1 LKASRNPAPIAGVLR
16 MLAFLLTDRVKD
28 AALRGD
34 LCLAVRELLTYGYTL
49 DDSRTIATPAIGF
62 VADTL
67 ATDVGASVHLLSQVL
82 TDERFGRFGPGEL
95 PALARKIGIVAV
107 AAPDFAV
114 EVNRSTYSREVTDN
128 RKTSLSGSRILNLT
142 SNAKQDLES
151 ARWSLGEYFP
161 RFLTEFPVE
170 ATKAFLAAMAGY
182 VARRHPIP
190 ERPDVH
196 VIEGPAGAV
205 QLQPDHSFI
214 WAHEPHPVR

>member
-1 LKASRNPAPIAGVLR
+1 
-16 MLAFLLTDRVKD
+16 M
-28 AALRGD
+28 
-34 LCLAVRELLTYGYTL
+34 
-49 DDSRTIATPAIGF
+49 
-62 VADTL
+62 
-67 ATDVGASVHLLSQVL
+67 
-82 TDERFGRFGPGEL
+82 TDERFDRFGPEEL
-95 PALARKIGIVAV
+95 PALARKIGIIAV

-114 EVNRSTYSREVTDN
+114 EVYRSTYSREVTDN

-151 ARWSLGEYFP
+151 ARWSLGEYFS

-182 VARRHPIP
+182 VARRHPIS

-196 VIEGPAGAV
+196 VIEGPAGYV

-214 WAHEPHPVR
+214 WAHEPHPLYAEDGEVLLSKFLAFLKTGEEHAVLAAAEYAARRDPRGGLVQVVHGRRCAARRSPRPPGPICHADRIRGRARYSQRRN